1 VPTEDTDSNP
11 LNTVPPSVASPAHA
25 LDAAPNPELLTALGR
40 LARGLSVLF
49 WGLPIALVVCVQSA
63 KGDWFRPLGVVPPTL
78 ATGLLLYGLALLG
91 HFQKQERVWIAA
103 LERAKVL
110 ALINVGASPFIYWWN
125 RIPSNSFF
133 GIVLEFLTLNG
144 LLFLFYLNPVLHRL
158 TSMLPDET
166 LRIET
171 RMFTSLNRYILLA
184 LFLFLTAYFAMLHV
198 DPGLP
203 DQFLGW
209 LLKISPLPSRFN
221 VIIYFI
227 DRAGQ
232 WIVLFLVLLPLAMI
246 MALLWKIKEVILASV
261 FGPEH

>member
-11 LNTVPPSVASPAHA
+11 LNTVPPSVASPASA
-25 LDAAPNPELLTALGR
+25 LDAAPNPELLGTLGR

-49 WGLPIALVVCVQSA
+49 WGLPIALVVCYHSA
-63 KGDWFRPLGVVPPTL
+63 KGDWFRPLGVVPPML
-78 ATGLLLYGLALLG
+78 ATGLLLYGLSLLG
-91 HFQKQERVWIAA
+91 SFQKQERVWMAA
-103 LERAKVL
+103 LERARVL
-110 ALINVGASPFIYWWN
+110 ALINLGVSPFLYFWN

-133 GIVLEFLTLNG
+133 GVILELLTLNG
-144 LLFLFYLNPVLHRL
+144 LLFLFYLNPLLHRL

-171 RMFTSLNRYILLA
+171 RMFSALNRYILFTI
-184 LFLFLTAYFAMLHV
+184 FLLLTTYFAMSHI

-209 LLKISPLPSRFN
+209 LIKISPLPARFN

-246 MALLWKIKEVILASV
+246 MALLWKVKEVILASV

>member
-1 VPTEDTDSNP
+1 MPTEDTDSNP
-11 LNTVPPSVASPAHA
+11 LNSAPPLVSSPANA
-25 LDAAPNPELLTALGR
+25 LDAAPNPELLRALGR

-63 KGDWFRPLGVVPPTL
+63 KGDWFRPLGVVPPML
-78 ATGLLLYGLALLG
+78 ATGLLLYGLTLLG
-91 HFQKQERVWIAA
+91 HFQKQERVWMAA
-103 LERAKVL
+103 LERAKVF
-110 ALINVGASPFIYWWN
+110 ALINLGASPFLYWWN

-133 GIVLEFLTLNG
+133 EITIEFLTLNG

-166 LRIET
+166 LRTET
-171 RMFTSLNRYILLA
+171 RMFSALNRYLLLA
-184 LFLFLTAYFAMLHV
+184 LFLFLTAYFSMLHV

-209 LLKISPLPSRFN
+209 LLKISPLPARFN
-221 VIIYFI
+221 LIIYFI